1 MKNHRKGLAR
11 CVVMPDPK
19 MRVLLHTQGIVSQV
33 EAWRSKMKYVKFG
46 LAENTKAEIH
56 APRTNVTP

>member
-33 EAWRSKMKYVKFG
+33 EA
-46 LAENTKAEIH
+46 
-56 APRTNVTP
+56 